1 MGRPRS
7 TQRKGSVW
15 RGCICSDKTSWS
27 FPTFTPHSGTLPLAY
42 SQDHTPLTGPH
53 PTHRITPPITGPRPT
68 DRTTPHLQGHS
79 PLTGSRPTHRTTPPI
94 TRPRPTDRTTPHSQ
108 GHAPITGPHQAWRGI
123 RVCMIQYLTSKLAT
137 WTFKP
142 GSFGLGCP
150 IALGFQVQ
158 LLESGLEGD
167 TDVLPEVCITAT
179 APHCPHGLEKP
190 HPTSN

>member
-1 MGRPRS
+1 
-7 TQRKGSVW
+7 
-15 RGCICSDKTSWS
+15 
-27 FPTFTPHSGTLPLAY
+27 
-42 SQDHTPLTGPH
+42 
-53 PTHRITPPITGPRPT
+53 
-68 DRTTPHLQGHS
+68 
-79 PLTGSRPTHRTTPPI
+79 
-94 TRPRPTDRTTPHSQ
+94 
-108 GHAPITGPHQAWRGI
+108 
-123 RVCMIQYLTSKLAT
+123 MIQYLTSKLAT